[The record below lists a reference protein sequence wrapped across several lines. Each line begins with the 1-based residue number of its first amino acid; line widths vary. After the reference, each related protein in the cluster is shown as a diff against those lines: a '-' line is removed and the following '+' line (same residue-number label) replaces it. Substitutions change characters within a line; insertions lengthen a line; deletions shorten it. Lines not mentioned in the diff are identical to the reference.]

1 MSLDLKLGQRQE
13 QRLALLPQMLQSIEV
28 LQLATTELVAF
39 LDAELQQNETLELQR
54 AEVVTPD
61 APEVPTAER
70 EDSGWD
76 EWQRPS
82 DGSDDQKLGF
92 LANVPAR
99 TATLLDYVHEQL
111 AFHEVPRLL
120 AEVVVLLVERL
131 DERGLLAAS
140 DEELAME
147 LDLEVPLVQEARGI
161 LQTLEPRGI
170 GAPDAI
176 TAMLLQASNDPDL
189 LLIEQLLR
197 VHLEELGRNK
207 LPDVARS
214 LQLSLEELQDLMQ
227 RVRRLNPRPAAGYA
241 EQGNQTVQPDAFVWL
256 QDGQVRVA
264 LDDESLPD
272 LQVNSEYAALAG
284 DRRTE
289 REVRDYLRPKLRSAR
304 DLIDAINQRKATLT
318 RVVTAVMQQQ
328 LAFMQKGRTGIRPL
342 RMSQIADELEMH
354 TSTVSRTIAGKF
366 IQTDRGVFALRDFFD
381 GGRIDAAPTAGQG
394 RMAVGQQIADL
405 VAAEDKQCPMSDD
418 DLVSA
423 LAERGVQVARR
434 TVAKYRGELCIP
446 SSYLRRRF

>member
-28 LQLATTELVAF
+28 LQLATIELVTF
-39 LDAELQQNETLELQR
+39 VEAEIQQNETLELHR
-54 AEVVTPD
+54 TEVEAPD
-61 APEVPTAER
+61 APEMPSSER
-70 EDSGWD
+70 EDSGWE

-82 DGSDDQKLGF
+82 DGGEDKKMGF

-99 TATLLDYVHEQL
+99 SGSLYDFVREQL
-111 AFHEVPRLL
+111 AFRDVSGLL
-120 AEVVVLLVERL
+120 TEVVMLLVERL
-131 DERGLLAAS
+131 DERGLLTTS
-140 DEELAME
+140 NDELARE
-147 LDLEVPLVQEARGI
+147 LDLEPELIEESRSV
-161 LQTLEPRGI
+161 LQSLEPSGI
-170 GAPDAI
+170 GAHDAI
-176 TAMLLQASNDPDL
+176 EAMLVQAAKDPDL
-189 LLIEQLLR
+189 QLIERLLR
-197 VHLEELGRNK
+197 EHLEELGRNK

-214 LQLSLEELQDLMQ
+214 LQLSVDELQDLMQ
-227 RVRRLNPRPAAGYA
+227 RVRTLNPRPAAGFHDA
-241 EQGNQTVQPDAFVWL
+241 ENLPVQPDAFVWL
-256 QDGQVRVA
+256 QDGVVRVA

-272 LQVNSEYAALAG
+272 LHVNAEYAALAG

-289 REVRDYLRPKLRSAR
+289 REVRDYLRPKLRSAK
-304 DLIDAINQRKATLT
+304 DLIDALNQRKATLT

-328 LAFMQKGRTGIRPL
+328 MAFMESGRTGIRPL
-342 RMSQIADELEMH
+342 RMSQIADELAMH

-405 VAAEDKQCPMSDD
+405 VAAEDKQSPMSDD

-434 TVAKYRGELCIP
+434 TVAKYRRELTIP
-446 SSYLRRRF
+446 SSYLRREF

>member
-28 LQLATTELVAF
+28 LQLATIELVTF
-39 LDAELQQNETLELQR
+39 VEAEIQQNETLELHR
-54 AEVVTPD
+54 TEVEAPD
-61 APEVPTAER
+61 APEMPSSER
-70 EDSGWD
+70 EDSGWE

-82 DGSDDQKLGF
+82 DGGEDKKMGF

-99 TATLLDYVHEQL
+99 SGSLYDFVREQL
-111 AFHEVPRLL
+111 AFRDVSGLL
-120 AEVVVLLVERL
+120 TEVVMLLVERL
-131 DERGLLAAS
+131 DERGLLTTS
-140 DEELAME
+140 NDELARE
-147 LDLEVPLVQEARGI
+147 LDLEPELIEEARSV
-161 LQTLEPRGI
+161 LQSLEPSGI
-170 GAPDAI
+170 GAHDAI
-176 TAMLLQASNDPDL
+176 EAMLVQAAKDPDL
-189 LLIEQLLR
+189 QLIERLLR
-197 VHLEELGRNK
+197 EHLEELGRNK

-214 LQLSLEELQDLMQ
+214 LQLSVDELQDLMQ
-227 RVRRLNPRPAAGYA
+227 RVRTAGFHDA
-241 EQGNQTVQPDAFVWL
+241 ENLPVQPDAFVWL
-256 QDGQVRVA
+256 QDGVVRVA

-272 LQVNSEYAALAG
+272 LHVNAEYAALAG

-289 REVRDYLRPKLRSAR
+289 REVRDYLRPKLRSAK
-304 DLIDAINQRKATLT
+304 DLIDALNQRKATLT

-328 LAFMQKGRTGIRPL
+328 MAFMESGRTGIRPL
-342 RMSQIADELEMH
+342 RMSQIADELAMH

-405 VAAEDKQCPMSDD
+405 VAAEDKQSPMSDD

-434 TVAKYRGELCIP
+434 TVAKYRRELTIP
-446 SSYLRRRF
+446 SSYLRREF

>member
-28 LQLATTELVAF
+28 LQLATIELVTF
-39 LDAELQQNETLELQR
+39 VEAEIQQNETLELHR
-54 AEVVTPD
+54 TEVEAPD
-61 APEVPTAER
+61 APEMPSSER
-70 EDSGWD
+70 EDSGWE

-82 DGSDDQKLGF
+82 DGGEDKKMGF

-99 TATLLDYVHEQL
+99 SGSLYDFVREQL
-111 AFHEVPRLL
+111 AFRDVSGLL
-120 AEVVVLLVERL
+120 TEVVMLLVERL
-131 DERGLLAAS
+131 DERGLLTTS
-140 DEELAME
+140 NDELARE
-147 LDLEVPLVQEARGI
+147 LDLEPELIEESRSV
-161 LQTLEPRGI
+161 LQSLEPSGI
-170 GAPDAI
+170 GAHDAI
-176 TAMLLQASNDPDL
+176 EAMLVQAAKDPDL
-189 LLIEQLLR
+189 QLIERLLR
-197 VHLEELGRNK
+197 EHLEELGRNK

-214 LQLSLEELQDLMQ
+214 LQLSVDELQNLMQ
-227 RVRRLNPRPAAGYA
+227 RVRTLNPRPAAGFHDA
-241 EQGNQTVQPDAFVWL
+241 ENLPVQPDAFVWL
-256 QDGQVRVA
+256 QDGVVRVA

-272 LQVNSEYAALAG
+272 LHVNAEYAALAG

-289 REVRDYLRPKLRSAR
+289 REVRDYLRPKLRSAK
-304 DLIDAINQRKATLT
+304 DLIDALNQRKATLT

-328 LAFMQKGRTGIRPL
+328 MAFMESGRTGIRPL
-342 RMSQIADELEMH
+342 RMSQIADELAMH

-405 VAAEDKQCPMSDD
+405 VAAEDKQSPMSDD

-434 TVAKYRGELCIP
+434 TVAKYRRELTIP
-446 SSYLRRRF
+446 SSYLRREF

>member
-28 LQLATTELVAF
+28 LQLATIELVTF
-39 LDAELQQNETLELQR
+39 VEAEIQQNETLELHR
-54 AEVVTPD
+54 TEVEAPD
-61 APEVPTAER
+61 APEMPSSER
-70 EDSGWD
+70 EDSGWE

-82 DGSDDQKLGF
+82 DGGEDKKMGF

-99 TATLLDYVHEQL
+99 SGSLYDFVREQL
-111 AFHEVPRLL
+111 AFRDVSGLL
-120 AEVVVLLVERL
+120 TEVVMLLVERL
-131 DERGLLAAS
+131 DERGLLTTS
-140 DEELAME
+140 NDELARE
-147 LDLEVPLVQEARGI
+147 LDLEPELIEESRSV
-161 LQTLEPRGI
+161 LQSLEPSGI
-170 GAPDAI
+170 GAHDAI
-176 TAMLLQASNDPDL
+176 EAMLVQAAKDPDL
-189 LLIEQLLR
+189 QLIERLLR
-197 VHLEELGRNK
+197 EHLEELGRNK

-214 LQLSLEELQDLMQ
+214 LQLSVDELQDLMQ
-227 RVRRLNPRPAAGYA
+227 RVRTLNPRPAAGFHDA
-241 EQGNQTVQPDAFVWL
+241 ENLPVQPDAFVWL
-256 QDGQVRVA
+256 QDGVVRVA

-272 LQVNSEYAALAG
+272 LHVNAEYAALAG

-289 REVRDYLRPKLRSAR
+289 REVRDYLRPKLRSAK
-304 DLIDAINQRKATLT
+304 DLIDALNQRKATLT

-328 LAFMQKGRTGIRPL
+328 MAFMESGRTGIRPL
-342 RMSQIADELEMH
+342 RMSQIADELAMH

-405 VAAEDKQCPMSDD
+405 VAAEDKQSPMSDD

-434 TVAKYRGELCIP
+434 TVAKYRRELTIP
-446 SSYLRRRF
+446 SSYLRRKF